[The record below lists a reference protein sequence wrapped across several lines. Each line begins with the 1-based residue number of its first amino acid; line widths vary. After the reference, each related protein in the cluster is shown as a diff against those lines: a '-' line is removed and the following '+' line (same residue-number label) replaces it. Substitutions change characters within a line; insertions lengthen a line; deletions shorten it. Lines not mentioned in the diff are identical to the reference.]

1 MDVEITGD
9 FVRHSSTLASRLA
22 ALGVSHGLVSFKQ
35 ARLQRR
41 NFISRS
47 CPAIFLQINPA
58 LLIERDTLG
67 FQPHPLFGRPVAGP
81 RRDFPLRVDYTLPG
95 HIIRAVCHGITH
107 DARIGALPDQEGNI
121 TVGGHLATR
130 HLSHNFVDARK

>member
-9 FVRHSSTLASRLA
+9 FVRHNSTLASLRVA
-22 ALGVSHGLVSFKQ
+22 RGVLHGMVSFKQ

-47 CPAIFLQINPA
+47 CPAVFLQINAA

-67 FQPHPLFGRPVAGP
+67 FQPHALFGRPIAGP
-81 RRDFPLRVDYTLPG
+81 RRDFPLRVDHALPG
-95 HIIRAVCHGITH
+95 HIIRAAGHGITY
-107 DARIGALPDQEGNI
+107 DARISALPDQGGHI
-121 TVGGHLATR
+121 TVGGHPATR
-130 HLSHNFVDARK
+130 HLSHHFVDAWK